1 MTNKDYVIDAMYT
14 RGRKLALGVQREA
27 PTLTGTELNDKDDYI
42 PLFIESIKVK
52 NMLNREVGFVCRSS
66 AGRVVKLL
74 QVYNSDIY
82 TNEPEELP
90 AQWGFVWSQ
99 NPEKAKPFIALST
112 SPYNKGDCCIDINDN
127 YIYKSL
133 IDNNVSSPTDY
144 PAGWEK
150 VE

>member
-42 PLFIESIKVK
+42 PLFTESIKVK

-90 AQWGFVWSQ
+90 AQWGFVWRQ

-133 IDNNVSSPTDY
+133 IDNNVFSPTDY

>member
-1 MTNKDYVIDAMYT
+1 MINKDYVIDAMYA
-14 RGRKLALGVQREA
+14 RGREFALKVQKEA
-27 PTLTGTELNDKDDYI
+27 SILTGTELNDKDDYI
-42 PLFIESIKVK
+42 PLFTESVKVK
-52 NMLNREVGFVCRSS
+52 NMLNRDVGFICRSS

-112 SPYNKGDCCIDINDN
+112 SPYNKGDCCIDPNDN

-133 IDNNVSSPTDY
+133 IDNNVFSPADY

>member
-42 PLFIESIKVK
+42 PLFTESIKVK
-52 NMLNREVGFVCRSS
+52 NMLSRDVGFVCRSS

-112 SPYNKGDCCIDINDN
+112 SPYNKGDCCIDINNN

-133 IDNNVSSPTDY
+133 IDNNVFSPTDY

>member
-1 MTNKDYVIDAMYT
+1 MTNKDYVVDAMRR
-14 RGRKLALGVQREA
+14 RGREIALEVQKEA
-27 PTLTGTELNDKDDYI
+27 PTLTGTELNDKDGYI
-42 PLFIESIKVK
+42 PSFTESIKVK

-133 IDNNVSSPTDY
+133 IDNNVFSPTDY
-144 PAGWEK
+144 PAGWKK

>member
-1 MTNKDYVIDAMYT
+1 MTNKDYVIDAMRE
-14 RGRKLALGVQREA
+14 RGRELALGVQREA

-42 PLFIESIKVK
+42 PLFTESIKVK
-52 NMLNREVGFVCRSS
+52 NMLNRDVGFVCRSS

-82 TNEPEELP
+82 INEPEELP

-112 SPYNKGDCCIDINDN
+112 SPYNKGDCCIDINNN

-133 IDNNVSSPTDY
+133 IDNNVFSPTDY

-150 VE
+150 AK

>member
-1 MTNKDYVIDAMYT
+1 MTNKEYVIDAMQT
-14 RGRKLALGVQREA
+14 KGRELALGVQKEA
-27 PTLTGTELNDKDDYI
+27 STLTGTELNDKDAYI
-42 PLFIESIKVK
+42 PLFTESIKVK
-52 NMLNREVGFVCRSS
+52 NTLNREVGFICRSS

-74 QVYNSDIY
+74 QIYNSDIY

-112 SPYNKGDCCIDINDN
+112 SPYNKGDCCIDVNDN

-133 IDNNVSSPTDY
+133 INNNVFSPTDY

>member
-1 MTNKDYVIDAMYT
+1 MTNKDYVIDAMRE
-14 RGRKLALGVQREA
+14 RGRELALGVQREA
-27 PTLTGTELNDKDDYI
+27 ATLIGTELNAKDDYI
-42 PLFIESIKVK
+42 PLFTESIKVK
-52 NMLNREVGFVCRSS
+52 NMLDREVGFVCRSS

-90 AQWGFVWSQ
+90 AQLGFIWSQ

-112 SPYNKGDCCIDINDN
+112 SPYKKGDCCIDINDN

-133 IDNNVSSPTDY
+133 IDNNVYSPTDY
-144 PAGWEK
+144 PVGWEK

>member
-1 MTNKDYVIDAMYT
+1 MTNKDYVLDAMWE
-14 RGRKLALGVQREA
+14 RGRELALGLQKEA

-42 PLFIESIKVK
+42 PLFTESIKVK

-66 AGRVVKLL
+66 AGRVAKLL

-133 IDNNVSSPTDY
+133 IDNNVFSPTDY

-150 VE
+150 VK

>member
-1 MTNKDYVIDAMYT
+1 MTNKDYVIDAMRE
-14 RGRKLALGVQREA
+14 RGRKLALKVQEEA
-27 PTLTGTELNDKDDYI
+27 SILTGTELNDKDDYI
-42 PLFIESIKVK
+42 PLFTESIKVK
-52 NMLNREVGFVCRSS
+52 NMLNRDVGFVCRSS

-133 IDNNVSSPTDY
+133 IDNNVFSPTDY

>member
-1 MTNKDYVIDAMYT
+1 MTNKEYVVDAMRL
-14 RGRKLALGVQREA
+14 RGRAIALEVQKEA
-27 PTLTGTELNDKDDYI
+27 ATLTGTELNAKENYI
-42 PLFIESIKVK
+42 PLFTESIKIS

-99 NPEKAKPFIALST
+99 DPEKAKPFIALST
-112 SPYNKGDCCIDINDN
+112 SPYGQGDCCIDPNN
-127 YIYKSL
+127 GYVYRSL
-133 IDNNVSSPTDY
+133 IANNVYSPTDY

>member
-1 MTNKDYVIDAMYT
+1 MTNKDYVIDAMQT
-14 RGRKLALGVQREA
+14 RGRELALKVQEEA
-27 PTLTGTELNDKDDYI
+27 PTLTGTELNDKDAYI
-42 PLFIESIKVK
+42 PLFTESIKVK
-52 NMLNREVGFVCRSS
+52 NMLNREIGFVCRSS

-112 SPYNKGDCCIDINDN
+112 SPYNKGDCCIDINNN
-127 YIYKSL
+127 YVYKSL
-133 IDNNVSSPTDY
+133 IDNNVFSPTDY
-144 PAGWEK
+144 PAGWKK

>member
-1 MTNKDYVIDAMYT
+1 MTNKDYVVDAMRR
-14 RGRKLALGVQREA
+14 RGRELALGAQKEA
-27 PTLTGTELNDKDDYI
+27 PTLTGTELNDKDGYI
-42 PLFIESIKVK
+42 PSFTESIKVK

-133 IDNNVSSPTDY
+133 IDNNVFSPTDY
-144 PAGWEK
+144 PAGWKK

>member
-1 MTNKDYVIDAMYT
+1 MTNKDYVIDAMWE
-14 RGRKLALGVQREA
+14 RGRELALGVQKEA
-27 PTLTGTELNDKDDYI
+27 STLTGTELNDKDDYI

-52 NMLNREVGFVCRSS
+52 NMLNRDVGFVCRSS

-99 NPEKAKPFIALST
+99 NPEKAKSFIALST

-133 IDNNVSSPTDY
+133 IDNNVFSPTDY

-150 VE
+150 IE

>member
-1 MTNKDYVIDAMYT
+1 MTNKDYVIDAMRE
-14 RGRKLALGVQREA
+14 RGRELALGVQKEA
-27 PTLTGTELNDKDDYI
+27 PTLTGTELNDKDGYI
-42 PLFIESIKVK
+42 PSFTESIKVK
-52 NMLNREVGFVCRSS
+52 NMLNREVGFVCCSS

-112 SPYNKGDCCIDINDN
+112 SPYNKGDCCINPNDG
-127 YIYKSL
+127 YIYRSL
-133 IDNNVSSPTDY
+133 IANNVYSPTDY

-150 VE
+150 IE

>member
-1 MTNKDYVIDAMYT
+1 MTNKDYVVDAMRR
-14 RGRKLALGVQREA
+14 RGREIALEVQKEA
-27 PTLTGTELNDKDDYI
+27 PTLTGTELNDKDGYI
-42 PLFIESIKVK
+42 PSFTESIKVK

-74 QVYNSDIY
+74 QLYNSDIY

-112 SPYNKGDCCIDINDN
+112 SPYNKGDCCIGINDN

-133 IDNNVSSPTDY
+133 IDNNVFSPTDY

>member
-1 MTNKDYVIDAMYT
+1 MTNKDYVIDAMRE
-14 RGRKLALGVQREA
+14 RGRELALGVQKEA
-27 PTLTGTELNDKDDYI
+27 STLTWTELNDKDDYI
-42 PLFIESIKVK
+42 PLFTESIKVK

-74 QVYNSDIY
+74 QVYDSDIY

-99 NPEKAKPFIALST
+99 DPEKAKAFIALST
-112 SPYNKGDCCIDINDN
+112 SPYNKGDCCININDN

-133 IDNNVSSPTDY
+133 IDNNVFSPTDY

>member
-1 MTNKDYVIDAMYT
+1 MTNKDYVIDAMQT
-14 RGRKLALGVQREA
+14 RGRELALGVQKEA

-42 PLFIESIKVK
+42 PLFTESIKVK

-112 SPYNKGDCCIDINDN
+112 SPYNKGDCCININDN

-133 IDNNVSSPTDY
+133 IDNNVWSPTTY
-144 PAGWEK
+144 PAGWKEIS
-150 VE
+150 

>member
-1 MTNKDYVIDAMYT
+1 MTNKDYVIDAMYA
-14 RGRKLALGVQREA
+14 RGRELALGVQKEA
-27 PTLTGTELNDKDDYI
+27 STLTGTELNDKDDYI
-42 PLFIESIKVK
+42 PLFTESIKIK

-112 SPYNKGDCCIDINDN
+112 SPYNKGDCCVDINDN

-133 IDNNVSSPTDY
+133 IDNNVFSPTDY

-150 VE
+150 IK

>member
-42 PLFIESIKVK
+42 PLFTESIKVK

-133 IDNNVSSPTDY
+133 IDNNVFSPTDY

>member
-1 MTNKDYVIDAMYT
+1 MTNKDYVIDAMRE
-14 RGRKLALGVQREA
+14 RGRELALGVQKEA
-27 PTLTGTELNDKDDYI
+27 PTLTGTELNDKDRYI
-42 PLFIESIKVK
+42 PSFTESIKVK

-99 NPEKAKPFIALST
+99 APEKAKLFIALST
-112 SPYNKGDCCIDINDN
+112 SPYGQGDCCIDPNDG
-127 YIYKSL
+127 YVYRSL
-133 IDNNVSSPTDY
+133 ITNNVYSPTDY

>member
-1 MTNKDYVIDAMYT
+1 MTNKDYVIDAMQT
-14 RGRKLALGVQREA
+14 RGREFALGVQKEA
-27 PTLTGTELNDKDDYI
+27 PTLTGTELNDKDAYI
-42 PLFIESIKVK
+42 PLFTESIKVK

-74 QVYNSDIY
+74 QVYDSDIY

-99 NPEKAKPFIALST
+99 NPEKARPFIALST
-112 SPYNKGDCCIDINDN
+112 SPYNKGDCCININDN

-133 IDNNVSSPTDY
+133 IDNNVYSPTDY

>member
-1 MTNKDYVIDAMYT
+1 MINKEYVVDAMRM
-14 RGRKLALGVQREA
+14 RGRAIALEVQKEA
-27 PTLTGTELNDKDDYI
+27 ATLTGTELNAKEDYI
-42 PLFIESIKVK
+42 PLFTESIKIS
-52 NMLNREVGFVCRSS
+52 NMLNRKVGFVCRSS

-74 QVYNSDIY
+74 QVYDSDIY

-99 NPEKAKPFIALST
+99 DPEKAKPFIALST
-112 SPYNKGDCCIDINDN
+112 SPYNKGDCCIDSNDG
-127 YIYKSL
+127 YVYRSL
-133 IDNNVSSPTDY
+133 IANNVYSPTDY

>member
-1 MTNKDYVIDAMYT
+1 MTNKDYVIDAMRE
-14 RGRKLALGVQREA
+14 RGRELALGVQKEA
-27 PTLTGTELNDKDDYI
+27 SILTGTELNDKDDYI
-42 PLFIESIKVK
+42 PLFTESIKVK
-52 NMLNREVGFVCRSS
+52 NMLDREVGFVCRSS

-99 NPEKAKPFIALST
+99 NPEKARPFIALST

-133 IDNNVSSPTDY
+133 IDNNVFSPTDY
-144 PAGWEK
+144 PAGWGK
-150 VE
+150 S

>member
-1 MTNKDYVIDAMYT
+1 MTNKEYVVDAMRM
-14 RGRKLALGVQREA
+14 RGRAIALEVQKEA
-27 PTLTGTELNDKDDYI
+27 ATLTGTELNTKEDYI
-42 PLFIESIKVK
+42 PLFTESIKIS

-99 NPEKAKPFIALST
+99 DPEKAKPFIALST
-112 SPYNKGDCCIDINDN
+112 SPYGQGDCCIDPNDE
-127 YIYKSL
+127 YVYRSL
-133 IDNNVSSPTDY
+133 IANNVYSPTDY

>member
-1 MTNKDYVIDAMYT
+1 MTNKDYVLDAMRE
-14 RGRKLALGVQREA
+14 RGRATALGVQREA

-42 PLFIESIKVK
+42 PMFTESIKVK

-112 SPYNKGDCCIDINDN
+112 SPYNKGDCCIGINDN

-133 IDNNVSSPTDY
+133 IDNNVFSPTDY

>member
-1 MTNKDYVIDAMYT
+1 MTNKDYVIDAMRE
-14 RGRKLALGVQREA
+14 RGRKLALKVQEEA
-27 PTLTGTELNDKDDYI
+27 STLTGTELNDKDDYI
-42 PLFIESIKVK
+42 PLFTESIKVK

-74 QVYNSDIY
+74 QLYNSDIY

-133 IDNNVSSPTDY
+133 IDNNVFSPTDY

>member
-14 RGRKLALGVQREA
+14 RGRELALGLQKEA
-27 PTLTGTELNDKDDYI
+27 PTLTGTELNDKEDYI
-42 PLFIESIKVK
+42 PLFTESIKVK

-133 IDNNVSSPTDY
+133 IDNNVFSPTDY
-144 PAGWEK
+144 PAGWKK
-150 VE
+150 VK

>member
-1 MTNKDYVIDAMYT
+1 MTNKEYVIDAMQT
-14 RGRKLALGVQREA
+14 RGRELALKVQEEA
-27 PTLTGTELNDKDDYI
+27 STLTGTELNDKDGYI
-42 PLFIESIKVK
+42 PLFTESIKVK

-112 SPYNKGDCCIDINDN
+112 SPYNKDDCCIDINDN
-127 YIYKSL
+127 YIYRSL
-133 IDNNVSSPTDY
+133 IDNNVFSPTDY